1 MVIIQVLFYMVGVHS
16 LFVWSYVLVSVDYN
30 ISFSL
35 FFKDCFVD
43 VIYDFA

>member
-1 MVIIQVLFYMVGVHS
+1 MVGVYF
-16 LFVWSYVLVSVDYN
+16 LFDWVYVIVFVDYN

>member
-1 MVIIQVLFYMVGVHS
+1 MVIIQVLFYMVGVYF
-16 LFVWSYVLVSVDYN
+16 LFDWVYVIVFVDYN

>member
-1 MVIIQVLFYMVGVHS
+1 MLLYVVGVHF
-16 LFVWSYVLVSVDYN
+16 LFDWVYVIVFVDYN
-30 ISFSL
+30 ISFFL

>member
-1 MVIIQVLFYMVGVHS
+1 MLLYVVGVHF
-16 LFVWSYVLVSVDYN
+16 LFDWVYVIVFVDYN